1 MSPNL
6 TLALGL
12 ALALSACAP
21 DSATGADA
29 SSDPAGRPAAS
40 AGQTGREDESP
51 DDSTDVDAA
60 VTPPAA
66 VAAAFAAAQPAATET
81 EWSMEGEQFEASFMN
96 GETHMSTL
104 YDADGT
110 AGAVETRIGASAL
123 PAPISAALARDY
135 ADAEVLDAERI
146 VNAGTTTYEAEI
158 RRNGEMQ
165 DVLFTADGTVVPPAG
180 D

>member
-1 MSPNL
+1 MTRPLAL
-6 TLALGL
+6 TLSV
-12 ALALSACAP
+12 ALALSACASDTDA
-21 DSATGADA
+21 DSAGP
-29 SSDPAGRPAAS
+29 SAAS
-40 AGQTGREDESP
+40 TGQMDADTTDA
-51 DDSTDVDAA
+51 DSTDADAA

-81 EWSMEGEQFEASFMN
+81 EWSMEGEQFEAAFMN

-180 D
+180 N

>member
-1 MSPNL
+1 MTRP
-6 TLALGL
+6 LALAL
-12 ALALSACAP
+12 SVALALSACASDT
-21 DSATGADA
+21 DSAGP
-29 SSDPAGRPAAS
+29 SAAS
-40 AGQTGREDESP
+40 TGQMDADTTDA
-51 DDSTDVDAA
+51 DSTDADAA

-180 D
+180 N

>member
-21 DSATGADA
+21 DTDADSAGP
-29 SSDPAGRPAAS
+29 SAAS
-40 AGQTGREDESP
+40 TGQMDADTTDA
-51 DDSTDVDAA
+51 DSTDADSTDADAA

>member
-1 MSPNL
+1 MTRP
-6 TLALGL
+6 LALAL
-12 ALALSACAP
+12 SVALALSACASDTDA
-21 DSATGADA
+21 DSAGP
-29 SSDPAGRPAAS
+29 SAAS
-40 AGQTGREDESP
+40 TGQMDADTTAA
-51 DDSTDVDAA
+51 DSTDADAA